1 MHHLLSTFYLT
12 SSFTSHWTSI
22 ATTTSLYFS
31 FPFTYLWNSLHIY
44 LRFTSD
50 LTSGFTYILEWYSL
64 RLKNH
69 FLHLQISPVT
79 FLCCQN
85 SHRTSLL
92 QNCSS
97 LCALPLVKLRFCL
110 ERQLTCF
117 TSQLVSASHSL
128 QISNDVEYYLTSC
141 LISPHFR
148 LVSSFNQLQAS
159 LHFT

>member
-1 MHHLLSTFYLT
+1 MNINRDNNFTLLQ
-12 SSFTSHWTSI
+12 SSIHFSLNFTSHLSSI
-22 ATTTSLYFS
+22 HFR
-31 FPFTYLWNSLHIY
+31 FDFRFHLHS
-44 LRFTSD
+44 R
-50 LTSGFTYILEWYSL
+50 WYSL
-64 RLKNH
+64 RLKHH

>member
-22 ATTTSLYFS
+22 ATTTSPYFS
-31 FPFTYLWNSLHIY
+31 FPFTYLWNSHLSSIHFRFDFRFHLHS
-44 LRFTSD
+44 R
-50 LTSGFTYILEWYSL
+50 WYSL
-64 RLKNH
+64 RLKNY
-69 FLHLQISPVT
+69 FLHLQVSPVT

-85 SHRTSLL
+85 LHRTSLL

>member
-1 MHHLLSTFYLT
+1 MNINRDNNFTLLQ
-12 SSFTSHWTSI
+12 SSIHFSLNFTSHLSSI
-22 ATTTSLYFS
+22 QFR
-31 FPFTYLWNSLHIY
+31 FDFRFHLHSRWHS
-44 LRFTSD
+44 LRF
-50 LTSGFTYILEWYSL
+50 
-64 RLKNH
+64 KHH

-79 FLCCQN
+79 FLCSQN

-117 TSQLVSASHSL
+117 TSQLVSASHPL

-148 LVSSFNQLQAS
+148 LVSSFNQLVAS
-159 LHFT
+159 VRFT

>member
-1 MHHLLSTFYLT
+1 MNINRDNNFTLLQ
-12 SSFTSHWTSI
+12 SSIHFSLNFTSHLSSI
-22 ATTTSLYFS
+22 QFR
-31 FPFTYLWNSLHIY
+31 FDFRFHLHS
-44 LRFTSD
+44 R
-50 LTSGFTYILEWYSL
+50 WYSL

-85 SHRTSLL
+85 LHRTSLL

-141 LISPHFR
+141 LISPHCSP
-148 LVSSFNQLQAS
+148 VSSFNQLQAS

>member
-1 MHHLLSTFYLT
+1 MNINRDNNFTLLQFSIHLSLN
-12 SSFTSHWTSI
+12 FTSHLSSI
-22 ATTTSLYFS
+22 HFR
-31 FPFTYLWNSLHIY
+31 FDFRFHLHS
-44 LRFTSD
+44 R
-50 LTSGFTYILEWYSL
+50 WYSL

-69 FLHLQISPVT
+69 FLPLQISPVT

-97 LCALPLVKLRFCL
+97 LCTLPLVKLRFCL

-128 QISNDVEYYLTSC
+128 QISNDVGYYLTSC